1 MPDKLYFEDLEV
13 GVEYRSTGRTIT
25 VADIINFAGVSGDFA
40 ELHMS
45 DDVRPPAEGD
55 GEAGRLYQG
64 RIAHGLLGLIVHS
77 RQGGEAAPTAGLAF
91 LGIDKWR
98 FRLPILP
105 GDTLY
110 ALLHVKEK
118 RLSRSHPGAGVVT
131 WHREV
136 LNQKDEVVQDGEMT
150 LLIACREPA

>member
-25 VADIINFAGVSGDFA
+25 VADIVNFAGVSGDFA

-45 DDVRPPAEGD
+45 DDVRPPTDGG

-110 ALLHVKEK
+110 ARLHVKEK

-150 LLIACREPA
+150 LLIGCREPA

>member
-1 MPDKLYFEDLEV
+1 MPERLYFEDLEV

-25 VADIINFAGVSGDFA
+25 VADIVNFAGVSGDFA

-45 DDVRPPAEGD
+45 DDIRRPEGD
-55 GEAGRLYQG
+55 EGESAPLYPG

-110 ALLHVKEK
+110 ARLHVKEK
-118 RLSRSHPGAGVVT
+118 RLSASHPGAGVVT

-150 LLIACREPA
+150 LLVGCREPA